1 MYIKPVGVKPLKVIM
16 CVICMF
22 TLLFLT
28 SCMAF
33 SDWEY
38 DMQNGYAI
46 WRVNSHC
53 IVCGK
58 IDGPNSIDDVGGDYV
73 ARFYYNS
80 RYIFL
85 YCVDVPED
93 VHEEVDF
100 GDPNPDFYI
109 IDVETDEVTGP
120 LTYEKF
126 DSSLAYT
133 LEENETLAWINT
145 TPRPEGA
152 ECGW

>member
-1 MYIKPVGVKPLKVIM
+1 MNVKLVGVKLIKVLLCIF
-16 CVICMF
+16 CIS
-22 TLLFLT
+22 TLLFSSACGL
-28 SCMAF
+28 
-33 SDWEY
+33 SDWAY

-85 YCVDVPED
+85 YCVDVPES

-100 GDPNPDFYI
+100 SDPNPDFYI
-109 IDVETDEVTGP
+109 IDVTTDEVTGP
-120 LTYEKF
+120 LAYEEF
-126 DSSLAYT
+126 DDLLAYT

-152 ECGW
+152 E